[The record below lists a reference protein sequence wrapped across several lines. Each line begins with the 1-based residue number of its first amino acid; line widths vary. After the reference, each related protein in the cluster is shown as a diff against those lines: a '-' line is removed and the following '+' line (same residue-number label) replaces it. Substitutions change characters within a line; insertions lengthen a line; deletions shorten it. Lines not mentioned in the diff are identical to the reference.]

1 MREWFLST
9 ELAGVESM
17 PKTRQ
22 GISIKASRNNWLKR
36 KASGRGSA
44 VEYHISSFYED
55 TQKSLIVT
63 YGSEIERSRMDEV
76 IAQLKES
83 AKKYDSSLPPSNVS
97 AIMPLDEIKDWCSL
111 PVYDVYAA
119 AGAGTL
125 IHSEYQI
132 GTFRI
137 PYELLREYGL
147 NEDNSSVIFVDGD
160 SMEPTLSDRDR
171 VLVDISEHQHPATNG
186 VYVIRIDDAV
196 YVKRLHWDIEKG
208 VYNVISDNL
217 KYSPF
222 HIDHNNGR
230 NFKIIGKVVSIVM
243 KSIL

>member
-1 MREWFLST
+1 MREWFTGS
-9 ELAGVESM
+9 ELAEIENM
-17 PKTRQ
+17 PNSRRAVAV
-22 GISIKASRNNWLKR
+22 KAKRNNWLSR
-36 KASGRGSA
+36 RVASGSNA
-44 VEYHISSFYED
+44 YEYHISNVHDEVK
-55 TQKSLIVT
+55 KSLIVKFGT
-63 YGSEIERSRMDEV
+63 DSDIAHMDEV
-76 IAQLKES
+76 ITKLKSNAAIYEN
-83 AKKYDSSLPPSNVS
+83 KLPPSNVS
-97 AIMPLDEIKDWCSL
+97 SVMPLEEVKDWCSL

-125 IHSEYQI
+125 IQSEYQI

-137 PYELLREYGL
+137 PCELLREYGL

-217 KYSPF
+217 KYAPF